1 MTLKEN
7 QQLLSLFKFIIISIS
22 ILIIISISF
31 YVILNYLGV
40 EKGIFLSAPSLV
52 FIFGSV
58 IPISLVFYLTPIT
71 KTIYDKIQFS
81 LWKETVLVS
90 GLNGSLIG
98 WTVMSIYGD
107 WSNLSNPDVLEHMW
121 AGMSAS
127 LITLLYAFVWV
138 LLFIDLIKKDSN
150 VEPDN
155 HCFKEIDIKKSI
167 NYRFIGGII
176 IWCGMYVG
184 VWSYI
189 VPDLY
194 PLTDF
199 LKLPALIGLL
209 LIFLITGLH
218 IGNIN
223 FVQTIKILFYD
234 IYGNYNIKDAS
245 LFIKTVKDLIIK
257 CSFILFF
264 CFLIVGLSNNILLVK
279 TLQVFGNLGLVLSFL
294 LSLYQLILIQDAL
307 VLQNSIV
314 NKKFN
319 EYNYQNNAS
328 TLYALISVFV
338 GVMMSIWLL
347 GVITL

>member
-1 MTLKEN
+1 M
-7 QQLLSLFKFIIISIS
+7 
-22 ILIIISISF
+22 
-31 YVILNYLGV
+31 
-40 EKGIFLSAPSLV
+40 
-52 FIFGSV
+52 
-58 IPISLVFYLTPIT
+58 
-71 KTIYDKIQFS
+71 
-81 LWKETVLVS
+81 
-90 GLNGSLIG
+90 
-98 WTVMSIYGD
+98 
-107 WSNLSNPDVLEHMW
+107 
-121 AGMSAS
+121 
-127 LITLLYAFVWV
+127 
-138 LLFIDLIKKDSN
+138 
-150 VEPDN
+150 
-155 HCFKEIDIKKSI
+155 
-167 NYRFIGGII
+167 
-176 IWCGMYVG
+176 
-184 VWSYI
+184 
-189 VPDLY
+189 
-194 PLTDF
+194 
-199 LKLPALIGLL
+199 
-209 LIFLITGLH
+209 
-218 IGNIN
+218 
-223 FVQTIKILFYD
+223 QTIKILFYD